1 MIYQKY
7 AWDTRHVKLGTFE
20 QDDVEVPAHWSQT
33 ATNILASKYLR
44 GQVGTPE
51 RETSLKQVLDRVV
64 GAIVTRGKSAG
75 YDLDAEFGDRLR
87 GYVVEQ
93 KASFNSPV
101 WFNIGVKGV
110 PQQASACFILSVD
123 DSMDSI
129 LNWYRDEGIIFKGG
143 SGAGVNLSNIRS
155 SHELLSGGGTASGPV
170 SFMRGADA
178 SAGAI
183 KSGGKTRRAAK
194 MVILDVDHPDIEEF
208 VWCKAR
214 EERKAL
220 ALRQAGFDMG
230 MNGADAFSVQY
241 QNANNS
247 VWVTDKFMNAVVDD
261 DQFGLKSRKDGK
273 NVSYVHAKSLLHQIA
288 EAAWECGDPGI
299 GFANTI
305 NSWHT
310 VPNAGRIHA
319 SNPCGEFVFLD
330 NTACNLASINVAK
343 FVNDG
348 IVDVDGLIQIT
359 QDLIT
364 AQDILVDLADYPT
377 DAIRNNSWIYRPLG
391 LGIANLASALMSSG
405 IPYDSDQGR
414 SLASTVMG
422 VVTGSAWKQ
431 SALLATWLGASEVLE
446 MNGDNVRYTIQKHID
461 AAKQIDNTVVIDIF
475 SDALRAGTFNGYRN
489 AQVTLVAPT
498 GTISFL
504 MDCDSTGIEPVFAV
518 ESVKQLVG
526 GGEIVTHPS
535 CVNDGLKK
543 LGLSSIEDASDN
555 PVFACASG
563 RNTVS
568 VDGHLK
574 MMAAIQPFISG
585 AISKTVNVPE
595 SFTAED
601 IENVYIQAWK
611 LGLKSV
617 TVYRDGSKVDQPM
630 SGASKV
636 EVASTNTNTRRK
648 LPRTRQSRTYSF
660 KVGESQGYLTAGEY
674 PDGSLGEIFIK
685 VSKQGSTLAGVL
697 DALAIS
703 VSMGLQY
710 GVPLDSYV
718 HQFSHMRFEPAG
730 ITDDEEIRFA
740 SSLVDYIFRRL
751 AMDYLQEQG
760 ESIVD
765 EKVEDVIATTVATSA
780 EKHGSVCM
788 SCGGLLIRSGSCMV
802 CTTCGTTTG
811 CS

>member
-1 MIYQKY
+1 MTYQFS
-7 AWDTRHVKLGTFE
+7 WETRNVKLGTFE
-20 QDDVEVPAHWSQT
+20 QGYVEVPVQWSQT

-64 GAIVTRGKSAG
+64 GAIVHAG
-75 YDLDAEFGDRLR
+75 EANMYVLDNGFEDRLKA
-87 GYVVEQ
+87 YFVEQ

-101 WFNIGVKGV
+101 WFNIGVKDV

-208 VWCKAR
+208 VWCKAI

-247 VWVTDKFMNAVVDD
+247 VWVTDAFMEAVCNDAN
-261 DQFGLKSRKDGK
+261 FPLKARKDGSVTK
-273 NVSYVHAKSLLHQIA
+273 KINAKSLLHQIA
-288 EAAWECGDPGI
+288 QAAWECGDPGI
-299 GFANTI
+299 GFADTI

-310 VPNAGRIHA
+310 CPWGGDITA

-330 NTACNLASINVAK
+330 NSACNLASINLAK
-343 FVNDG
+343 FVNEDG
-348 IVDVDGLIQIT
+348 VVDMVGLEQIAR
-359 QDLIT
+359 DLII

-377 DAIRNNSWIYRPLG
+377 DAIRDNSRIYRPLG
-391 LGIANLASALMSSG
+391 LGITNLASALMSAG
-405 IPYDSDQGR
+405 IPYDSDKGR
-414 SLASTVMG
+414 MVASIAMATITGAAWVESARLGKFFGMSDGLKTNLKSLEYTIERHLKYAEEMRLPAEVQALFS
-422 VVTGSAWKQ
+422 
-431 SALLATWLGASEVLE
+431 SALQGA
-446 MNGDNVRYTIQKHID
+446 D
-461 AAKQIDNTVVIDIF
+461 
-475 SDALRAGTFNGYRN
+475 NGYRN

-555 PVFACASG
+555 PVFGCASG
-563 RNTVS
+563 ENTVS
-568 VDGHLK
+568 VDAHLN

-630 SGASKV
+630 SGTNKV
-636 EVASTNTNTRRK
+636 EVVSTNTRRK

-660 KVGESQGYLTAGEY
+660 KVGEAQGYLTAGEY
-674 PDGSLGEIFIK
+674 PDGGLGEIFIK

-751 AMDYLQEQG
+751 AMDYLQESG
-760 ESIVD
+760 EFTAN
-765 EKVEDVIATTVATSA
+765 EKVEDAINTTVATST

>member
-1 MIYQKY
+1 MIYQKKH
-7 AWDTRHVKLGTFE
+7 AWETRNVKLGAFE
-20 QDDVEVPAHWSQT
+20 QDNVEVPAHWSQT

-44 GQVGTPE
+44 GQVGTTE

-75 YDLDAEFGDRLR
+75 YNLDAEFGDRLR
-87 GYVVEQ
+87 SYVIEQ

-155 SHELLSGGGTASGPV
+155 SQELLSGGGTASGPV

-208 VWCKAR
+208 VWCKAV

-230 MNGADAFSVQY
+230 MNGTDAFSVQY

-247 VWVTDKFMNAVVDD
+247 VWVTDAFMEAVCSNAN
-261 DQFGLKSRKDGK
+261 FPLKARKDRSTAK
-273 NVSYVHAKSLLHQIA
+273 DVNAKSLLHQIA

-377 DAIRNNSWIYRPLG
+377 DAIRDNSHLYRPLG
-391 LGIANLASALMSSG
+391 LGIANLASALMSAG

-431 SALLATWLGASEVLE
+431 SARLATWLGVSDAPD
-446 MNGDNVRYTIQKHID
+446 MGYGDNIRYTIQKHID
-461 AAKQIDNTVVIDIF
+461 AAAEMGNQVIVDVF
-475 SDALRAGTFNGYRN
+475 SDALRAGTFKGYRN

-526 GGEIVTHPS
+526 GGKIVTHPS
-535 CVNDGLKK
+535 CVEDGLKK
-543 LGLSSIEDASDN
+543 LGLSSVDDAGDN

-563 RNTVS
+563 QNTVS
-568 VDGHLK
+568 VEGHLK

-630 SGASKV
+630 SGTNKA
-636 EVASTNTNTRRK
+636 EVVSTNTRRK
-648 LPRTRQSRTYSF
+648 LPHVRQSHTYSF

-751 AMDYLQEQG
+751 AMDYLQESG
-760 ESIVD
+760 EFIAN
-765 EKVEDVIATTVATSA
+765 EKVEDVGTTTVATST